1 MYGMDPDPELEKTLR
16 KAVDLITKAQSPSGG
31 WRYQPNPGDQDLSVT
46 VMQIVALRVANNAE
60 IPVPAAVIDKAIGYV
75 RSSGDSK
82 GGYGYTAGAG
92 PRPPSGV
99 RAMPKN
105 LVHRIDLA
113 KQAIRFR
120 LDASDQLRRGVI
132 S

>member
-1 MYGMDPDPELEKTLR
+1 
-16 KAVDLITKAQSPSGG
+16 
-31 WRYQPNPGDQDLSVT
+31 
-46 VMQIVALRVANNAE
+46 MQIVALRVANNAE
-60 IPVPAAVIDKAIGYV
+60 IPVPAAVIGYV
-75 RSSGDSK
+75 RSCGDSK